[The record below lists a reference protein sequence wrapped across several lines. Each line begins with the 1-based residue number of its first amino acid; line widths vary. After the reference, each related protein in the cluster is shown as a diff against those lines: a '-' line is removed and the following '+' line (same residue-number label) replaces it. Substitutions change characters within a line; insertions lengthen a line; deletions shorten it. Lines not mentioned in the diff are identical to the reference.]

1 MRYITFFLN
10 ILFVVFI
17 TQTANTQT
25 TPHRPYS
32 AFSQMQSFGHTV
44 EISDGNIF
52 IGEPSNVHIPGAVY
66 IFNNENN
73 DWVQK
78 FVIKAEDGSIGD
90 GFGTSLSAFGNS
102 LMVGAPNANE
112 GEGATYLFEETDGG
126 EWSQI
131 IKLTVQSDSSLSSVD
146 QGIALGENYAFVG
159 IPDFGNGAVAVFK
172 KENDVWMQET
182 IISNPDTAQ
191 VSFGS
196 YLDFDNSHLIV
207 GSFNANDGAAF
218 IYSKINDEWI
228 LQANLTDADLTDQ
241 SFYGRRV
248 AIHNDIALVAAH
260 GQYTMGTVYTY
271 KNTENGWVPTGN
283 LNAFDGS
290 KYFAFGS
297 SLTITEQEVWIG
309 AINSN
314 NAKGSIYIFSLD
326 ENGTWNSSTKISEIG
341 QSSGDYLGS
350 SIAVDGNVAVSG
362 MTGVDNGAGA
372 VAIFSKDK
380 SGNWKALNTVIGE
393 NVELLQSIT
402 NGKVKCEAGV
412 ANIYGCDKVNLISF
426 MPSRDIGAT
435 RGVQLNDI
443 WGWTDPNTGKEYA
456 LVGRSEGTSF
466 VDLSDPSNPI
476 YVGNLPMTEG
486 ARSNVWR
493 DIKVFNNHA
502 YIVADNSGEHGMQVV
517 DLTRL
522 REFDGDPLLLD
533 EDAHYDNINSAHNVV
548 INEDTGFAYI
558 VGASGGGMTCGGGL
572 HMVDINDP
580 KNPTFAG
587 CFADPSTGRSGT
599 GYSHDAQCVIYDGPD
614 EEHKGKEICVGANET
629 AISIADVTDK
639 ENPIALST
647 GSYPDYGYVH
657 QGWFDESQ
665 TYFYQNDELDELM
678 GSVNETRTI
687 VWDLT
692 DLDDP
697 QVLTQYF
704 NKNAS
709 SDHNLYIKDNL
720 MYQSNYVSG
729 LQIIDI
735 SDPANP
741 TRVGYFDTFP
751 FVEDAAGFDGSWS
764 NFPYFKSGVVIMT
777 SGTEGLF
784 VLETSPEVIN
794 K

>member
-1 MRYITFFLN
+1 MKYITFILN

-25 TPHRPYS
+25 TPYS
-32 AFSQMQSFGHTV
+32 TFSQMQSFGHTV

-90 GFGTSLSAFGNS
+90 GFGTNLSAFGNS

-112 GEGATYLFEETDGG
+112 GEGGAAYLFEETDGRG
-126 EWSQI
+126 WSQI
-131 IKLTVQSDSSLSSVD
+131 TKLTVQSDSSLSSVG

-159 IPDFGNGAVAVFK
+159 IPNFGNGAVAVFK

-241 SFYGRRV
+241 SFYGCRV

-297 SLTITEQEVWIG
+297 SLAITEQEVWIG

-314 NAKGSIYIFSLD
+314 NDKGSIYIFSMD

-380 SGNWKALNTVIGE
+380 SDNWKALNTVIGE

-402 NGKVKCEAGV
+402 NGKVKCEAGA

-426 MPSRDIGAT
+426 MSSRDIGAT

-486 ARSNVWR
+486 ARSNIWR

-678 GSVNETRTI
+678 GSVSETRTI

-741 TRVGYFDTFP
+741 SRVGYFDTFP
-751 FVEDAAGFDGSWS
+751 FVEDAAGFDGTWS